1 MSKENSLLLYNL
13 FSRLF
18 SVDSLHFTLSLHYSA
33 VKFCP
38 NYSPTKFLRS
48 LFTQFK
54 IPLYNSTK
62 IAFKLPGQT
71 QQQTGKVLTGDL
83 DSSLAQLA
91 NNLSINKAAAAQK

>member
-38 NYSPTKFLRS
+38 NYSLTKFLRS